1 METGGATSTTTS
13 ISEDTTVQNEDP
25 HSATTELKAAARDV
39 LRVGKQWAHA
49 AQEWFD
55 DRRNEMN
62 NRNRDERDF
71 EGGRT
76 PQDRNYESGYRS
88 RQNQTGGA
96 YETRGGH
103 SRDEHGNHGRGRSD
117 YDIQSDYSG
126 GGYDQLSPGQD
137 LNAQRS
143 YLGSASEQSDY
154 LERGA
159 YGREDRY
166 AQGRSTGSDDYYSQ
180 RGYQGSSMQS
190 NQRGMY
196 GDERNQQ
203 NTGYGQSQGREYGAY
218 SNQAQP
224 FQHGTE
230 RGQYQ
235 GSQRQDSDYPR
246 YNRGGMTGQERHYG
260 SQEYGAQGPQT
271 QGGYPQGDYGTR
283 SFSQRT
289 QALHEYGT
297 SGSEVSRATTGWGP
311 ASRGYRGLGPLNYTR
326 SDERIREDLNERL
339 TDADDLDASGITVE
353 VSNGVAILSGSVDE
367 RWMKHRAEDLADS
380 CSGVRDVRNQ
390 IQVKSSTQ
398 RAPTYSSSGPTTD
411 AMPGDGGSSQSA
423 RTTASS
429 DTSRTRST

>member
-1 METGGATSTTTS
+1 MTS
-13 ISEDTTVQNEDP
+13 ISEDMTVQNEDT
-25 HSATTELKAAARDV
+25 HSATSELKAAARDV

-62 NRNRDERDF
+62 NRNRDERDY
-71 EGGRT
+71 ESGRT
-76 PQDRNYESGYRS
+76 RQDRNYESGYRS

-103 SRDEHGNHGRGRSD
+103 ARDEHGNRGRGRSD

-166 AQGRSTGSDDYYSQ
+166 AQGRSSGSEDYYSQ
-180 RGYQGSSMQS
+180 RGSQGSSMQS

-203 NTGYGQSQGREYGAY
+203 NTGYGESQGREYGAY

-230 RGQYQ
+230 HGQYQ

-246 YNRGGMTGQERHYG
+246 DNRGGMTGQERYYS
-260 SQEYGAQGPQT
+260 SQEHATQGPKT
-271 QGGYPQGDYGTR
+271 QGSYPQGDYDTR
-283 SFSQRT
+283 PFGQRT
-289 QALHEYGT
+289 QALREYGT

-311 ASRGYRGLGPLNYTR
+311 TSMGYRGRGPLNYTR

-353 VSNGVAILSGSVDE
+353 VSNGVATLSGSVDE
-367 RWMKHRAEDLADS
+367 RWMKHRAEDLADG
-380 CSGVRDVRNQ
+380 CSGVRDVHNL
-390 IQVKSSTQ
+390 IQVKSSTPRASTSPGSSATTGTMQ
-398 RAPTYSSSGPTTD
+398 GDAGISQSSRAPGTT
-411 AMPGDGGSSQSA
+411 GTSQ
-423 RTTASS
+423 TKLT
-429 DTSRTRST
+429 

>member
-1 METGGATSTTTS
+1 MTS
-13 ISEDTTVQNEDP
+13 ISEDMTVQNEDT
-25 HSATTELKAAARDV
+25 HSATSELKAAARDV

-62 NRNRDERDF
+62 NRNRDEREF

-96 YETRGGH
+96 YETRGQH
-103 SRDEHGNHGRGRSD
+103 AHEQGNRGRGRSD

-126 GGYDQLSPGQD
+126 GGYDQLSAGQD

-154 LERGA
+154 LERGV

-166 AQGRSTGSDDYYSQ
+166 AQGRSPGSGDYYSQ
-180 RGYQGSSMQS
+180 RGYEGSSTQS

-196 GDERNQQ
+196 GERNQ
-203 NTGYGQSQGREYGAY
+203 NTGYGESQGREYGAY
-218 SNQAQP
+218 SSQAQP
-224 FQHGTE
+224 
-230 RGQYQ
+230 YQ
-235 GSQRQDSDYPR
+235 GSQRQDSGYPQ
-246 YNRGGMTGQERHYG
+246 YNRGGGMSGQERHYG
-260 SQEYGAQGPQT
+260 SQEYGAAQGPQT
-271 QGGYPQGDYGTR
+271 QGGYPQGEYGTR
-283 SFSQRT
+283 SFGQRT

-297 SGSEVSRATTGWGP
+297 SGSEVSRAPTGWGS
-311 ASRGYRGLGPLNYTR
+311 ASRGYRGVGPLNYTR

-390 IQVKSSTQ
+390 IQVKASTQ
-398 RAPTYSSSGPTTD
+398 RNASTTSAYPGTSGASTAGTT
-411 AMPGDGGSSQSA
+411 PGDAGSPQSTHTPGTTGTSQ
-423 RTTASS
+423 TKFT
-429 DTSRTRST
+429 